1 MKNKN
6 KLIILLLILLV
17 FTTGC
22 TKQLKNADGKVVK
35 NETTGQTLP
44 SNILCAPTDSE
55 NIKLYNET
63 REKLITK
70 YQKQLDKKKISK
82 KEYNKKVNNL
92 LDISKLEKCSK
103 FTPMSNGYEGL
114 WTTFFVKT
122 LSWVLIK
129 IGMLVGNYGLGIIIT
144 TILIRLVLYPLTLK
158 TAKQSEVLAKAK
170 PELDK
175 LEKKYAG
182 KTDQE
187 NMMKKSQEMMVIYKK
202 YNINPLAGCIF
213 AFLQIPLFLAF
224 FEAMN
229 RLPILFEDQLVFKMA
244 VTPLNGMQHGN
255 FLYIILPILVAL
267 TTYFSFKLNK
277 TASTGSGDQAKQ
289 MNTMMTVM
297 TIMIIFMSFTMSS
310 AIIFYWITNSAFT
323 IVQNLLVKRSM
334 KND

>member
-22 TKQLKNADGKVVK
+22 TKQLKNVDGKVVK
-35 NETTGQTLP
+35 NESTGQSLP
-44 SNILCAPTDSE
+44 SNILCAPTDKE

-63 REKLITK
+63 RENKIK
-70 YQKQLDKKKISK
+70 EYKKQLKKKKITK
-82 KEYNKKVNNL
+82 TEYNKKVNKL
-92 LDISKLEKCSK
+92 VDISKLEKCSE

-122 LSWVLIK
+122 LSWVLVK
-129 IGMLVGNYGLGIIIT
+129 IGALVGNYGLGIILT
-144 TILIRLVLYPLTLK
+144 TLLIRLLLYPLTLK

-182 KTDQE
+182 KNDQE
-187 NMMKKSQEMMVIYKK
+187 SMMKKSQEMMIIYKK
-202 YNINPLAGCIF
+202 YNINPLAGCLF

-229 RLPILFEDQLVFKMA
+229 RLPILFEDKLIFRMA
-244 VTPLNGMQHGN
+244 VTPISGMQHGN
-255 FLYIILPILVAL
+255 FLYLILPTLVAL

-277 TASTGSGDQAKQ
+277 TAASGAGDQAKQ

-297 TIMIIFMSFTMSS
+297 TVMIIFMSFTMSS
-310 AIIFYWITNSAFT
+310 AIIFYWITNSTFT
-323 IVQNLLVKRSM
+323 IIQNLLVKRSM